1 MFTDPFETLSA
12 FEKAA
17 TVALYL
23 TVALFVVGTV
33 IGILLKKF
41 RPENYRTFPKQAM
54 AFAAGYA
61 IGLIVLLMVL
71 KLSEDGIEDMNT
83 FIPIVV
89 ILAVMLAMVVAAL
102 IVAVVKP
109 SASPLFAKISVAVI
123 GVGIL
128 ALFIGTMVN
137 YSGAGYV
144 ERTVWD
150 EVQLY
155 LYTVLLIAAI
165 VLLAVFCGKKTK
177 PLDSKGIVYAALC
190 IAMSFALSYIR
201 FLQLPQGGSI
211 TLASLLP
218 LMVFSYMYG
227 IRKGVMAGVIYGFLQ
242 FIQAPWFTHP
252 VQFLLDYPIAFGAI
266 GLAGMFKDMKLFEKY
281 PVVQILLG
289 GVVGV
294 IIRYFSHVVSGI
306 FVFGSSDPENYGAVA
321 WSFLYNSFAFGDM
334 AIALAAGCALFAS
347 KNFLRALTS
356 ATVSRK
362 NEASATDSGKTNASE
377 AAETQTGES
386 K

>member
-23 TVALFVVGTV
+23 TVALLVCGVAA
-33 IGILLKKF
+33 GILLKKF
-41 RPENYRTFPKQAM
+41 RPESYRTFPKQAT

-61 IGLIVLLMVL
+61 IGLIVLLMTL
-71 KLSEDGIEDMNT
+71 KLEEDGISDMKT

-89 ILAVMLAMVVAAL
+89 ILAVMLGMVVAAL
-102 IVAVVKP
+102 AVAVIKP
-109 SASPLFAKISVAVI
+109 SASPLVAKISVAVV

-128 ALFIGTMVN
+128 ALFIGTMFD
-137 YSGAGYV
+137 YSGAGV
-144 ERTVWD
+144 ERTVGD

-155 LYTVLLIAAI
+155 VYTALIIAAI
-165 VLLAVFCGKKTK
+165 VLIAVFCGKKTK

-252 VQFLLDYPIAFGAI
+252 VQFLLDYPIAYGAI
-266 GLAGMFKDMKLFEKY
+266 GVAGMFKDMKLFEKY

-289 GVVGV
+289 GIAGV
-294 IIRYFSHVVSGI
+294 ILRYFAHVVSGI
-306 FVFGSSDPENYGAVA
+306 FVFGSGDPENYGAVA

-347 KNFLRALTS
+347 KNFLRALNR
-356 ATVSRK
+356 ATISRK
-362 NEASATDSGKTNASE
+362 NEPAGGDE
-377 AAETQTGES
+377 ADVRVSVEGEKAEKEGE
-386 K
+386 

>member
-23 TVALFVVGTV
+23 TVALAVIGAV

-41 RPENYRTFPKQAM
+41 RPETYRTFPKSAT

-71 KLSEDGIEDMNT
+71 KLSEDGISDMKT

-102 IVAVVKP
+102 AVAVIKP
-109 SASPLFAKISVAVI
+109 SASPLVAKISVAVV

-128 ALFIGTMVN
+128 ALFIGTMFD
-137 YSGAGYV
+137 YSGAGV
-144 ERTVWD
+144 ERTVGD

-155 LYTVLLIAAI
+155 VYTALIIAAI
-165 VLLAVFCGKKTK
+165 VLIAVFCGKKTK

-266 GLAGMFKDMKLFEKY
+266 GVAGMFKDMKLFEKY

-289 GVVGV
+289 GIAGV
-294 IIRYFSHVVSGI
+294 ILRYFAHVVSGI
-306 FVFGSSDPENYGAVA
+306 FVFGSGDPENYGAVA

-347 KNFLRALTS
+347 KNFLRMLNS
-356 ATVSRK
+356 AAAGRRNLPSD
-362 NEASATDSGKTNASE
+362 NEASSADTTVSASE
-377 AAETQTGES
+377 EEV
-386 K
+386 KN

>member
-41 RPENYRTFPKQAM
+41 RPENYRIFPKQAM

-128 ALFIGTMVN
+128 ALFIVAC
-137 YSGAGYV
+137 SSISRFV
-144 ERTVWD
+144 
-150 EVQLY
+150 
-155 LYTVLLIAAI
+155 
-165 VLLAVFCGKKTK
+165 K
-177 PLDSKGIVYAALC
+177 P
-190 IAMSFALSYIR
+190 MSRRAR
-201 FLQLPQGGSI
+201 
-211 TLASLLP
+211 
-218 LMVFSYMYG
+218 
-227 IRKGVMAGVIYGFLQ
+227 
-242 FIQAPWFTHP
+242 
-252 VQFLLDYPIAFGAI
+252 
-266 GLAGMFKDMKLFEKY
+266 
-281 PVVQILLG
+281 
-289 GVVGV
+289 
-294 IIRYFSHVVSGI
+294 
-306 FVFGSSDPENYGAVA
+306 
-321 WSFLYNSFAFGDM
+321 NS
-334 AIALAAGCALFAS
+334 
-347 KNFLRALTS
+347 
-356 ATVSRK
+356 
-362 NEASATDSGKTNASE
+362 
-377 AAETQTGES
+377 
-386 K
+386 

>member
-23 TVALFVVGTV
+23 TVALLVCGVAA
-33 IGILLKKF
+33 GILLKKF
-41 RPENYRTFPKQAM
+41 RPESYRTFPKQAT

-61 IGLIVLLMVL
+61 IGLIVLLMTL
-71 KLSEDGIEDMNT
+71 KLEEDGISDMKT

-89 ILAVMLAMVVAAL
+89 ILAVMLGMVVAAL
-102 IVAVVKP
+102 IVALVKP
-109 SASPLFAKISVAVI
+109 EASALVWKIAVI
-123 GVGIL
+123 VAAVGIL
-128 ALFIGTMVN
+128 ALFIGTMFD
-137 YSGAGYV
+137 YSAAGV
-144 ERTVWD
+144 DRTTGD

-155 LYTVLLIAAI
+155 LYTVLIIAAI
-165 VLLAVFCGKKTK
+165 ALLAIFCGKKSK
-177 PLDSKGIVYAALC
+177 PLDSKGIVYAAIC

-218 LMVFSYMYG
+218 MMVFSYMYG
-227 IRKGVMAGVIYGFLQ
+227 VRKGVMAGVIYGFLQ

-266 GLAGMFKDMKLFEKY
+266 GVAGMFKDMKLFEKY

-289 GVVGV
+289 GIVGV
-294 IIRYFSHVVSGI
+294 VLRYLAHVVSGI
-306 FVFGSSDPENYGAVA
+306 FVFGSADPDNYGAVA
-321 WSFLYNSFAFGDM
+321 WSFLYNSFAFADM
-334 AIALAAGCALFAS
+334 AIALVAGAALFAS
-347 KNFLRALTS
+347 KNFLRALNR
-356 ATVSRK
+356 ATISRK
-362 NEASATDSGKTNASE
+362 NEPAGGDE
-377 AAETQTGES
+377 ADVRVSVEGEKAEKEGE
-386 K
+386 